1 MLKSVVVNAMK
12 VKDLIKELEQCNPEA
27 DIINW
32 ECRNFNKEDYWPIT
46 LDGLLIDHE
55 KKCFPPLKQ
64 KEASLQDA
72 NVIIIH

>member
-1 MLKSVVVNAMK
+1 MK

-27 DIINW
+27 DIINL

-46 LDGLLIDHE
+46 LDGLLIDHG

-64 KEASLQDA
+64 KESSLQDA
-72 NVIIIH
+72 NVIIIS